1 MNGLIDTHFH
11 LDMYKNHKQVC
22 HYLETQKIYTLCM
35 TNSPGIYVSC
45 QNLYG
50 NSRYVKFA
58 LGFHPLN
65 AELKEKDFRDF
76 MWMLPN
82 INYVGEIGLDYSR
95 KTGIGKE
102 KQKLYFSKIV
112 AKCSEL
118 NKLMS
123 VHIRGAEQ
131 DAIEIFEQYTPKKC
145 IIHWFSGNEK
155 QLHQLIDIGCYF
167 SLNANMVESMPE
179 LLKYIP
185 RDKILIESDGPY
197 SKVAGKKYRP
207 EYLLQEYQ
215 IIAKALNEPDLVWLV
230 YNNFR
235 DILSS

>member
-11 LDMYKNHKQVC
+11 LDMYKNHQKVYQ
-22 HYLETQKIYTLCM
+22 YLESNEIYTLCM

-45 QNLYG
+45 QKIYG

-65 AELKEKDFRDF
+65 IDLKEKDFRDF

-95 KTGIGKE
+95 KAGIDKK
-102 KQKLYFSKIV
+102 KQKQYFSKIV
-112 AKCSEL
+112 ESCAKL

-131 DAIEIFEQYTPKKC
+131 DAIDILNHHKPQRC
-145 IIHWFSGNEK
+145 IIHWFTGNEK
-155 QLHQLIDIGCYF
+155 QLRQLIEIGCFF
-167 SLNANMVESMPE
+167 SLNANMADSMPD
-179 LLKYIP
+179 LLKIIP
-185 RDKILIESDGPY
+185 KDKILIESDGPY
-197 SKVAGKKYRP
+197 SKIDGRKYKP

-215 IIAKALNEPDLVWLV
+215 IIAKALNEPNLVFLV
-230 YNNFR
+230 YRNFQN
-235 DILSS
+235 ILSS